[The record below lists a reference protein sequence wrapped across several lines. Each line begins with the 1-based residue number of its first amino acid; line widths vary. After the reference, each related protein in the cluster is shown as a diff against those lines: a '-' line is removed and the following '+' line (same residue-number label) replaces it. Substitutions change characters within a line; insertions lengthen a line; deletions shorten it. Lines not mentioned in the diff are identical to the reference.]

1 MDRQRVI
8 LHCDLNNFFAS
19 VECRYNPRLREVPM
33 AVGGSEEHRH
43 GIVLAKNELAK
54 QFGIRTAETLWQAR
68 QKCPELVVVPPHYE
82 RYYEVSRAARD
93 IYARYTDRIEPFGI
107 DECWL
112 DMTGSTLLFG
122 SGGEIAA
129 RLRREIREEL
139 GVTISV
145 GVSFNKIF
153 AKLGSD
159 LKKPDATTEIPPERF
174 REIVWPLSVREMIGV
189 GESTAQ
195 RMEAMGIYTIGQ
207 LAQFDRRLLLRK
219 LGKNGDGLW
228 LAANGEDHAPVALEN
243 AGEGVRSIGNS
254 VTCPRDLQT
263 AGEVWRVLLPVAESV
278 SRRLRVKG
286 LCAGTVVLTVKD
298 SRFVYAEHSRK
309 LEYSCRDSMDLA
321 RAAMTAFLEHYKW
334 ERPVRAVG
342 LRAVDLMDEAGAGQ
356 TCLYGGF
363 AQTRRREA
371 VESRVDALRQKYGR
385 DIIRRAVLLE
395 EENSHRFHGSD
406 PAPMPTFHSR

>member
-1 MDRQRVI
+1 M
-8 LHCDLNNFFAS
+8 
-19 VECRYNPRLREVPM
+19 
-33 AVGGSEEHRH
+33 
-43 GIVLAKNELAK
+43 
-54 QFGIRTAETLWQAR
+54 
-68 QKCPELVVVPPHYE
+68 
-82 RYYEVSRAARD
+82 
-93 IYARYTDRIEPFGI
+93 
-107 DECWL
+107 
-112 DMTGSTLLFG
+112 
-122 SGGEIAA
+122 
-129 RLRREIREEL
+129 
-139 GVTISV
+139 
-145 GVSFNKIF
+145 
-153 AKLGSD
+153 
-159 LKKPDATTEIPPERF
+159 
-174 REIVWPLSVREMIGV
+174 

-228 LAANGEDHAPVALEN
+228 LAANGQDHAPVALEN
-243 AGEGVRSIGNS
+243 AEEEVRSIGNS

-263 AGEVWRVLLPVAESV
+263 AEEVWRVLLPVAESV
-278 SRRLRVKG
+278 SRRLRRQ
-286 LCAGTVVLTVKD
+286 GTVRRDGGADRQGQPVCLCGAQPEAGVQLPMD
-298 SRFVYAEHSRK
+298 S
-309 LEYSCRDSMDLA
+309 A

-342 LRAVDLMDEAGAGQ
+342 LRAVDLMDEAGADQ

-395 EENSHRFHGSD
+395 EENAHRFHGSD